1 MTSPSYIPLEK
12 HELQSY
18 PPPLTSASESQIP
31 IFHSGAPYTGQN
43 VLMDTPDPKH
53 NSGHHWRRVPQPKS
67 RGPSCLSSVWDLLKA
82 LLLPMLAIAYL
93 TFCYVVHY
101 RVIPVKAHG
110 LVNVSPQNIASIKAG
125 VTSISILIVAL
136 GLWPLRDLIQDL
148 RSEEFFRVVSTH
160 PSGVPISVANAV
172 SNPSFGIID
181 SLKAI
186 FHHHCTPFL
195 TAAVLTGALAVAT
208 STLAP
213 AALTVQTLLFDGDIQ
228 AFAVGAV
235 GPQAV
240 YNASE
245 MAAIASITGNLTD
258 NTGKAASIAYVETSI
273 GVTYG
278 FAAQSDSNT
287 TSYIVPTPS
296 ELATTTSARW
306 LSDVITIEPTCSFV
320 KTNISQPISF
330 NPKDVNST
338 GSLPVNIPDAGIDLV
353 VSGTDIN
360 YYASINYIAP
370 TSIAD
375 TVISLTELYNATTS
389 MIPSDGSSVWV
400 LTQCV
405 GAGCVVTSQPAIYI
419 DFSGLPMIQAN
430 TPDGTWQ
437 IVFLHC
443 LPRMAIGTHEIRSDG
458 TGKLTVEPDGDRS
471 FRKQGNLNPP
481 QTGMLLS
488 AALSDF
494 ETNAGPAFS
503 IDGLGTQAQ
512 LEFIFGKSAV
522 AAINLTAPV
531 GIGTNDVMT
540 KLAPQALSNITAVYT
555 TMVQAAAKVYMTGAL
570 GTAYVPGRI
579 NTSVVVFQSSLP
591 HVIVST
597 FLFLLLSLL
606 VVVAHFRSGKDERF
620 TLFGVAAALH
630 GSGIPGQF
638 AQMKTGEG
646 LSDEMLIKSLGS
658 RLVSVNRN
666 EDGSLSLHL
675 S

>member
-1 MTSPSYIPLEK
+1 
-12 HELQSY
+12 
-18 PPPLTSASESQIP
+18 
-31 IFHSGAPYTGQN
+31 
-43 VLMDTPDPKH
+43 
-53 NSGHHWRRVPQPKS
+53 
-67 RGPSCLSSVWDLLKA
+67 
-82 LLLPMLAIAYL
+82 
-93 TFCYVVHY
+93 
-101 RVIPVKAHG
+101 
-110 LVNVSPQNIASIKAG
+110 
-125 VTSISILIVAL
+125 
-136 GLWPLRDLIQDL
+136 
-148 RSEEFFRVVSTH
+148 
-160 PSGVPISVANAV
+160 
-172 SNPSFGIID
+172 
-181 SLKAI
+181 
-186 FHHHCTPFL
+186 
-195 TAAVLTGALAVAT
+195 
-208 STLAP
+208 
-213 AALTVQTLLFDGDIQ
+213 
-228 AFAVGAV
+228 
-235 GPQAV
+235 
-240 YNASE
+240 
-245 MAAIASITGNLTD
+245 
-258 NTGKAASIAYVETSI
+258 
-273 GVTYG
+273 
-278 FAAQSDSNT
+278 
-287 TSYIVPTPS
+287 
-296 ELATTTSARW
+296 
-306 LSDVITIEPTCSFV
+306 
-320 KTNISQPISF
+320 
-330 NPKDVNST
+330 
-338 GSLPVNIPDAGIDLV
+338 
-353 VSGTDIN
+353 
-360 YYASINYIAP
+360 
-370 TSIAD
+370 
-375 TVISLTELYNATTS
+375 

-522 AAINLTAPV
+522 AAINLTAPD
-531 GIGTNDVMT
+531 GIGTDDVMT

-606 VVVAHFRSGKDERF
+606 VVVAQFRSGKEEQF

-638 AQMKTGEG
+638 AQMKTDEG